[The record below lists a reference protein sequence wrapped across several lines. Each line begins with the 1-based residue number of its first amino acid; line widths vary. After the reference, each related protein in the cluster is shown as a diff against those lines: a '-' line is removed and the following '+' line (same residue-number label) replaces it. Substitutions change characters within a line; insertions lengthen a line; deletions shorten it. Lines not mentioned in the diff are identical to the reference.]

1 MDAMEHRMSTTVM
14 RFALLVRFA
23 GGGCVWTPSGSFRPR
38 KEAST
43 GLDPAA
49 LLCILQR
56 GGRRRVARAVL
67 EEWFLPEVRECT
79 IVLEE

>member
-1 MDAMEHRMSTTVM
+1 MEHRMSTTVM

-49 LLCILQR
+49 LLCIL
-56 GGRRRVARAVL
+56 RRRVARAVL
-67 EEWFLPEVRECT
+67 EEWFLPEVRECM
-79 IVLEE
+79 EE